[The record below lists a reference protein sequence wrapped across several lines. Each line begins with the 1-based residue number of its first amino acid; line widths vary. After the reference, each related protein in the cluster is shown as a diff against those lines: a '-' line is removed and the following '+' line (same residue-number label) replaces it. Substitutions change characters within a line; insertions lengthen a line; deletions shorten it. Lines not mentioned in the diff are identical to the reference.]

1 MEQIKMNILMKI
13 DIELLRIQRDY
24 LLTLPVNDNVEGV
37 INLLDSILDELEEY

>member
-1 MEQIKMNILMKI
+1 MKI

>member
-1 MEQIKMNILMKI
+1 MNILMKI